1 MIAAGDKPLDLNGN
15 PVFTGSFINIDSL
28 HIYPAF
34 LSEQKSWKDVGIIS
48 SRGYL
53 YYDKSKGRYLLTSL
67 EKIADPT
74 IHGDMIALGRNDCI
88 LSGEGRINLGTN
100 FSPVGMAGAGRISH
114 LIDSGRVE
122 IQTLLGFDFYFDPE
136 ALKLMSNE
144 IRFIPSI
151 KPVNLNSELYGKGM
165 KDLLGVD
172 IANRMKQDLDL
183 FGVTGELPPEF
194 NYELFLNDVTLYWN
208 ESSSSFRSKGRIGL
222 GFIGP
227 QPVNVYVDGAIEIQ
241 RRRSG
246 DMFDIYLKANE
257 STWYYFSYIKG
268 NMMVLSSNSAYNS
281 LISNARQRARRI
293 PRKVSREPYSYMIA
307 VDDRLRRFL
316 RRMEG
321 EAETDAPGGSENSLR
336 GIVR

>member
-1 MIAAGDKPLDLNGN
+1 
-15 PVFTGSFINIDSL
+15 
-28 HIYPAF
+28 
-34 LSEQKSWKDVGIIS
+34 
-48 SRGYL
+48 
-53 YYDKSKGRYLLTSL
+53 
-67 EKIADPT
+67 
-74 IHGDMIALGRNDCI
+74 MIALGRNDCI